1 MNLRYLKRVS
11 YVFEWGFYFT
21 RFFFRQ
27 FYQQRGL
34 QIASSLAYATL
45 LALVPLITVMFGFLG
60 GLPVFDNVGNTIQTY
75 IFNNFVPAFGETVL
89 SYLTSFSRNASQMT
103 ITGLMMIFIIAL
115 MLMATIDNAFNSI
128 WHIRNRRNP
137 VARFLV
143 YWAILTMGPILI
155 GVGIFSTSY
164 LLSLP
169 LISGVDYGIGLEE
182 RLLSWV
188 PFITTTL
195 AFTILYI
202 LTPNCLVLRKHALVG
217 GITAAILFELA
228 KYGFGVYVKA
238 MPGFQTIYGALAV
251 IPIFLVWIYTS
262 WVVLILGAHITFC
275 LSAFRLQSE
284 KLGRKDHD
292 WSFEEVYQVIYM
304 LWLAQKQGRT
314 LSSYDIGKGRLRT
327 PQHQINEI
335 MGCLQA
341 VNWVQNTGS
350 GSWMLSRDMDEVTV
364 LDLIK
369 IIPRP
374 LPMEKTDTHPEA
386 SGNLDDLL
394 GIYQDTLGANLG
406 FPVSKLLQ
414 IKQDNSAKTYDD
426 IAEKSESDST

>member
-1 MNLRYLKRVS
+1 MNIRNFRRVK
-11 YVFEWGFYFT
+11 YVFEWLFYFT

-45 LALVPLITVMFGFLG
+45 LVLVPLITVMFGFLG

-89 SYLTSFSRNASQMT
+89 SYLQSFSQKASQLT
-103 ITGLMMIFIIAL
+103 ITGLVLIFFIAL

-128 WHIRNRRNP
+128 WHIRNRRNTL
-137 VARFLV
+137 ARILV
-143 YWAILTMGPILI
+143 YWAILTMGPILL
-155 GVGIFSTSY
+155 GVGMFSSSY

-169 LISGVDYGIGLEE
+169 LVSGVESSFGVKE
-182 RLLSWV
+182 RLLSWL
-188 PFITTTL
+188 PFITTSM
-195 AFTILYI
+195 AFTILYVLI
-202 LTPNCLVLRKHALVG
+202 PNCFVLRRHALVG

-228 KYGFGVYVKA
+228 KYGFGIYVKA

-275 LSAFRLQSE
+275 LSAFRFSSE
-284 KLGRKDHD
+284 KMGRKDHD
-292 WSFEEVYQVIYM
+292 WSFDEVYQVIYL
-304 LWLAQKQGRT
+304 LWLAQKDGRT
-314 LSSYDIGKGRLRT
+314 LSSYDIRKGGLKT

-335 MGCLQA
+335 MGCLQSA
-341 VNWVQNTGS
+341 NWVQNTGS
-350 GSWMLSRDMDEVTV
+350 GDWILSRDMDEVMV
-364 LDLIK
+364 LDLVK

-374 LPMEKTDTHPEA
+374 LPMDNNAENMTRDSETLN
-386 SGNLDDLL
+386 GLL
-394 GIYQDTLGANLG
+394 NVYQDTVKENRGV
-406 FPVSKLLQ
+406 PVSKLLQ
-414 IKQDNSAKTYDD
+414 VTQRTA
-426 IAEKSESDST
+426 